1 MTIEKVAFIPNYM
14 KDNKELEDCLSLE
27 DIIYSNHRDGAEE
40 EEIWVDVLDEKTINS
55 LVDVNILVESEKNK
69 LIEEGVSIIIFF

>member
-14 KDNKELEDCLSLE
+14 KDNRELENCLSLE
-27 DIIYSNHRDGAEE
+27 DISYSNHRDWAEE
-40 EEIWVDVLDEKTINS
+40 EKIWIEGLNEEIINS

-69 LIEEGVSIIIFF
+69 LIEEGVSIIIFY

>member
-14 KDNKELEDCLSLE
+14 KDNRELENCLSLE
-27 DIIYSNHRDGAEE
+27 DISYSNHRDGTEE
-40 EEIWVDVLDEKTINS
+40 EEIWVDGLNEEIINS

-69 LIEEGVSIIIFF
+69 LIEEGVSIIIFY